1 MLETQPSNHWVIPVN
16 KDAIVSIWMSMEEQS
31 EHFVLQDI
39 ISELTQVKTQL
50 ILRCFASRSLN
61 MVKTPFTQILN
72 HPQGDIIII
81 PTNFLKITIGHKI
94 APDIINFEL
103 ILGNIPSRLN

>member
-1 MLETQPSNHWVIPVN
+1 MLETQPFNHWVIPVN
-16 KDAIVSIWMSMEEQS
+16 KDAIWMSMEEPS

-50 ILRCFASRSLN
+50 ILGCFASRSLN

-81 PTNFLKITIGHKI
+81 LTNFLKITIRHK
-94 APDIINFEL
+94 NSTRY
-103 ILGNIPSRLN
+103 N